1 MQSLLR
7 VFLLSLFLPCAAV
20 LLFSRPAHA
29 QGFED
34 CVQNINNATIVV
46 PHSVQATVAG
56 DSLSTGDEIAVFT
69 DDGTCA
75 GRGVWNDE
83 SLSIAA
89 AGADSQHPVGFE
101 PDEPITFRVWEASS
115 STVYE
120 ADVRYETCDG
130 GNPLCEDDGLY
141 QNNVLFSVVEMETV
155 VTLPVELTAFDATV
169 DGQATVLQWAT
180 ASETNNAGFEV
191 QHRTPDAAP
200 DAWTTAGFVEGN
212 GSTTEATEYTHRLD
226 ELTPGTHTFRLKQV
240 DLDGSFEYSESV
252 EVDVHMSAPFELA
265 APYPNPFRQQAT
277 FSLRVA
283 ESQRVGIVAY
293 NQLGQ
298 HVATLHDGEL
308 TPNTKHTFALAGQRL
323 ASGMYFIQ
331 VQGETFRATERAI
344 LVR

>member
-1 MQSLLR
+1 MWLVLRTFSLSLL
-7 VFLLSLFLPCAAV
+7 LLCTTALLPAR
-20 LLFSRPAHA
+20 SAHA
-29 QGFED
+29 QGFD
-34 CVQNINNATIVV
+34 NCVQNINNATIVV
-46 PHSVQATVAG
+46 PESIQATVGG
-56 DSLSTGDEIAVFT
+56 DSLSVGDEIAVFT

-75 GRGVWNDE
+75 GHGVWNDE

-89 AGADSQHPVGFE
+89 AGTDSQNPVGFD
-101 PDEPITFRVWEASS
+101 PDEPITFRVWDASS

-120 ADVRYETCDG
+120 ADVLYQTCDG
-130 GNPLCEDDGLY
+130 SSPLCEDDGLY
-141 QNNVLFSVVEMETV
+141 ENNVLFSIAEMETV
-155 VTLPVELTAFDATV
+155 VTLPVELTAFDATL
-169 DGQATVLQWAT
+169 DGRTTVLQWAT
-180 ASETNNAGFEV
+180 ASESNNAGFEV
-191 QHRTPDAAP
+191 QHRAP
-200 DAWTTAGFVEGN
+200 DATSGAWTNAGFVEGN
-212 GSTTEATEYTHRLD
+212 GSTTEPKQYSHRLAD
-226 ELTPGTHTFRLKQV
+226 LAPGTHTFRLKQM

-252 EVDVHMSAPFELA
+252 ELDVHMATPFELA

-283 ESQRVGIVAY
+283 ESQRVDIVAY

-298 HVATLHDGEL
+298 RVATLHDGAL